1 MKKLSEKQFL
11 VLVGV
16 PACAVILFFLYYMI
30 FGSQNE
36 NKRVIENN
44 NNSSVILPEVSS
56 NTEYK
61 AKTTIYEE
69 LEDKESQDKMNK
81 KMMKDESFFNIN
93 DQEIIEG
100 DNKKKIVEFESN
112 HAPVKNPAVN
122 QKNVSNT
129 KSIHPII
136 KGEKMPLV
144 QYQDKKE
151 TQLKE
156 QSITDNSN
164 DNGFGVYQGKNVNS
178 NTNKEENKAFIP
190 AFLDEGKKI
199 KDGSEVVFILQKG
212 STINGIYF
220 EKMSIMYGMASF
232 NGNRI
237 QIIINTIQDKK
248 GGKHQ
253 VSLVGYNE
261 NYQKGIYYEDKLDK
275 AVDQSK
281 SSVASQT
288 GSQIGQATGGRSGN
302 LISSTINAGSR
313 LLTRERG
320 EISIAQGYKMFF
332 K

>member
-16 PACAVILFFLYYMI
+16 PACVIILFILYYMI

-36 NKRVIENN
+36 KKRIIEKN

-69 LEDKESQDKMNK
+69 LENKESQEKVNK
-81 KMMKDESFFNIN
+81 KLMKDESFFNIN
-93 DQEIIEG
+93 DQEINEKVQ
-100 DNKKKIVEFESN
+100 NKENIKIVIKTPVSN
-112 HAPVKNPAVN
+112 SVGY
-122 QKNVSNT
+122 QKNKPNT
-129 KSIHPII
+129 KI
-136 KGEKMPLV
+136 KQPVIKAENKAPV
-144 QYQDKKE
+144 QYQEKAE
-151 TQLKE
+151 N
-156 QSITDNSN
+156 SITENSTV
-164 DNGFGVYQGKNVNS
+164 DGFGVYQGKTVNTS
-178 NTNKEENKAFIP
+178 SIKSENNEFIP

-199 KDGSEVVFILQKG
+199 KEGSEVVFILEK
-212 STINGIYF
+212 SSNINGKYF

-253 VSLVGYNE
+253 VSLMGYNE

-281 SSVASQT
+281 SRVASHT

-302 LISSTINAGSR
+302 LISSSINAGSR

-320 EISIAQGYKMFF
+320 EISIAQGYKMYF